1 LGEVNYG
8 SEAGPA
14 QAAAAFAVPFVLIV
28 PIVLGKQCVVARRF
42 VLVAVRRVCRSI
54 RGAGRAALV
63 LLCRSSCRSSA
74 SAKSVLSAGF
84 LMIRP

>member
-54 RGAGRAALV
+54 RGAVAQRWFFFAEARAEARHPQNLYY
-63 LLCRSSCRSSA
+63 RQA
-74 SAKSVLSAGF
+74 S
-84 LMIRP
+84 